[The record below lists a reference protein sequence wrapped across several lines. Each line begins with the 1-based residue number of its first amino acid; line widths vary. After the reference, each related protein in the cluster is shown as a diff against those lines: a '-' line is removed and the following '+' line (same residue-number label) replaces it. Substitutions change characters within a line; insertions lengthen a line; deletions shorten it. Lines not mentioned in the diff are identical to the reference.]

1 MEFGCR
7 YRKQGFSY
15 CYVTTVEGID
25 TGHLKVKV
33 LEGRVGAFRIS
44 PVDAEGKPT
53 EQPGHVP
60 QHVILREIPF
70 QVTLLHLSHM
80 REKLLAVFSRQLSR
94 ECSNFQP

>member
-1 MEFGCR
+1 MCKVTNHDVFDCR
-7 YRKQGFSY
+7 YRKQGYSY

-70 QVTLLHLSHM
+70 QVRFH
-80 REKLLAVFSRQLSR
+80 FI
-94 ECSNFQP
+94 